1 MNFQTPGCESNYNT
15 SISSLE
21 DYQII
26 LCIQNL
32 FGQVGAAEN
41 IELLFAEFYKRHIV
55 SVMALIRQKLGQSV
69 IPDQNAED
77 IAQEAF
83 QGLWKQIK
91 AGRQITNPIAYLKQ
105 IVGNCISDAY
115 EKRFHYRQLNPNLSR
130 REIQEKL
137 REKDRSLR
145 HIEETPFDAN
155 SADDEDFDRRTGRE
169 NIEAALQQYQSES
182 DIESQIVRN
191 EFLEIC
197 HQAIEALPHEHWKR
211 VVRLHKLEGWTYS
224 EIARAFGWDL
234 EKVKGY
240 GKRGTKVF
248 ISEIRKR
255 YKGQEG

>member
-1 MNFQTPGCESNYNT
+1 MNSHFNMP
-15 SISSLE
+15 ISSLK

-32 FGQVGAAEN
+32 FSQVGATEN
-41 IELLFAEFYKRHIV
+41 IESLFAEFYKRHIV
-55 SVMALIRQKLGQSV
+55 SVMALIRQRLGQSV
-69 IPDQNAED
+69 IPDRNAED

-91 AGRQITNPIAYLKQ
+91 AGRQIANPRAYLRQ

-115 EKRFHYRQLNPNLSR
+115 ETRFHYRQLNPNLSR
-130 REIQEKL
+130 REIQQKL
-137 REKDRSLR
+137 KKKDRSLR
-145 HIEETPFDAN
+145 HIEETPFDTS
-155 SADDEDFDRRTGRE
+155 SADDEDSDHRVGGE
-169 NIEAALQQYQSES
+169 NIEAAFQQYQSES

-191 EFLEIC
+191 EFMEIC
-197 HQAIEALPHEHWKR
+197 YQAIEALPHEHWR
-211 VVRLHKLEGWTYS
+211 NVVRLHKLEGWTYP
-224 EIARAFGWDL
+224 EIADAFGWNV

-255 YKGQEG
+255 YKLE

>member
-1 MNFQTPGCESNYNT
+1 MNFQNPECKSNFDMP
-15 SISSLE
+15 ISSLN

-32 FGQVGAAEN
+32 FGQAGATEK
-41 IELLFAEFYKRHIV
+41 IEALFAEFYQRHIV
-55 SVMALIRQKLGQSV
+55 SVMALICQRLGQSV

-91 AGRQITNPIAYLKQ
+91 AGRRIVNPSAYLRQ
-105 IVGNCISDAY
+105 IVANCISDAY

-130 REIQEKL
+130 REIQQKL
-137 REKDRSLR
+137 REKDSSLR
-145 HIEETPFDAN
+145 HIEETPFETGG
-155 SADDEDFDRRTGRE
+155 ADEYFGRRTTGE
-169 NIEAALQQYQSES
+169 NIEAAFQQYQD
-182 DIESQIVRN
+182 DIESQIVHS
-191 EFLEIC
+191 EFREIC
-197 HQAIEALPHEHWKR
+197 YQAIEALPHEHWKS

-224 EIARAFGWDL
+224 EIAEALGWDL

-255 YKGQEG
+255 YK

>member
-1 MNFQTPGCESNYNT
+1 MDSQKPGCELNLDMP
-15 SISSLE
+15 ISSLK

-26 LCIQNL
+26 LCIQNF
-32 FGQVGAAEN
+32 FGQLGATEK
-41 IELLFAEFYKRHIV
+41 IESLFAEFYKRHIV
-55 SVMALIRQKLGQSV
+55 SVMGLIHQKLGQSV

-91 AGRQITNPIAYLKQ
+91 AGRQIANPRAYLRQ

-130 REIQEKL
+130 REIHHKL
-137 REKDRSLR
+137 REKDRALR
-145 HIEETPFDAN
+145 HIEETPFDT
-155 SADDEDFDRRTGRE
+155 SSTDDEGSDRRADGE
-169 NIEAALQQYQSES
+169 NIEAAFQQYQSES

-191 EFLEIC
+191 EFREIC
-197 HQAIEALPHEHWKR
+197 YQAIEALPHEHWKS

-224 EIARAFGWDL
+224 EIANALGWDL

-248 ISEIRKR
+248 TSEIRKR
-255 YKGQEG
+255 YSLE

>member
-1 MNFQTPGCESNYNT
+1 MDSQKPGCELNLDMP
-15 SISSLE
+15 ISSLK

-26 LCIQNL
+26 LCIQNF
-32 FGQVGAAEN
+32 FGQLGATEK

-55 SVMALIRQKLGQSV
+55 SVMALIHQKLGQSV

-91 AGRQITNPIAYLKQ
+91 AGRQIANPRAYLRQ

-115 EKRFHYRQLNPNLSR
+115 ERRFHYRQLNPNLSR
-130 REIQEKL
+130 REIHHKL
-137 REKDRSLR
+137 REKDRGLR
-145 HIEETPFDAN
+145 HIEETPFDTS
-155 SADDEDFDRRTGRE
+155 SADDEGSDRRADGE
-169 NIEAALQQYQSES
+169 NIEAAFQQYQSES

-191 EFLEIC
+191 EFREIC
-197 HQAIEALPHEHWKR
+197 YQAVEALPHEHWKS
-211 VVRLHKLEGWTYS
+211 VVRLHKLEGWTYP
-224 EIARAFGWDL
+224 EIADALGWDL

-248 ISEIRKR
+248 ISEICKR
-255 YKGQEG
+255 YS